1 MCGYGFHV
9 ATRRGV
15 GNITPPHG
23 VLGMESVE
31 KGKVQEISISKVFGD
46 LDAMLVDYG
55 SVRAVHRYGRW
66 MDALRRT
73 PRRRRWRMP

>member
-46 LDAMLVDYG
+46 LDAM
-55 SVRAVHRYGRW
+55 SEEHRADGAGGCLDSR
-66 MDALRRT
+66 LRA
-73 PRRRRWRMP
+73 